1 MSNLLNNLNLK
12 SRFII
17 VFSVVILLNLVN
29 LFFTFNNLGILRKVG
44 EKLYTQNFIG
54 MNRLIEADRDAYQSR
69 LAISESFHLTKRN
82 NGEDIEKLQT
92 EITSNL
98 DQINTRYAEFYKLY
112 KESVANANEELNSDV
127 VSNYEKVKTLTSQ
140 INSLLKQQQF
150 DQAESMYYSEYAPA
164 FNVMREDMN
173 KFTDL
178 FLDAT
183 EKEQK
188 NTAINGKRI
197 FIAATIGFIITIAI
211 LIFSGYILNSS
222 ITRPLNVV
230 VEATKEISEGKL
242 DFNIKAEGNNEI
254 AKVLISV
261 DQMRQKL
268 LDIISE
274 ISSAS
279 VSISSASNNLN
290 LRSQRMSQAAT
301 EQASSV
307 EELSSAMEEMASNI
321 HQNADN
327 SRQTEKIAI
336 KASAEVKNGSSA
348 TSEAI
353 ELMKEIAGKI
363 SIINDIAF
371 QTNILALNA
380 AVEAARAG
388 EYGRGFAVVAA
399 EVRKLA
405 ERSKLAADEIQ
416 QLSVKVVGTSQQAG
430 EKLESI
436 VPEIENTTK
445 LIQEITASSLE
456 QNSGAEMINN
466 TIQQMNQVTQQNAT
480 LAEDIASSSEELTE
494 QARKLIAVTEYFKT
508 ERIS

>member
-1 MSNLLNNLNLK
+1 MGNVLKNLNLR

-17 VFSVVILLNLVN
+17 VFSIIIVLNLVN
-29 LFFTFNNLGILRKVG
+29 LLFTFNNLGILRKVG
-44 EKLYTQNFIG
+44 EKLYSQNFIG
-54 MNRLIEADRDAYQSR
+54 MNRLIEADRDAYQTR
-69 LAISESFHLTKRN
+69 LAISESFHLTHRN
-82 NGEDIEKLQT
+82 NETNLEKLQF
-92 EITSNL
+92 EISSNL
-98 DQINTRYAEFYKLY
+98 DQINTRYTEFYKLY
-112 KESVANANEELNSDV
+112 KESVADVNDELNRGIIT
-127 VSNYEKVKTLTSQ
+127 NYDKVKAVTSQ
-140 INSLLKQQQF
+140 INNLLKQQQF
-150 DQAESMYYSEYAPA
+150 DQAESMYYSEYTPA
-164 FNVMREDMN
+164 FNAMREDMN
-173 KFTDL
+173 KFTDV
-178 FLDAT
+178 FLEAT
-183 EKEQK
+183 EKEQQ
-188 NTAINGKRI
+188 NTAVTGKRI
-197 FIAATIGFIITIAI
+197 FIAATIGFIITIVI
-211 LIFSGYILNSS
+211 LIASGYILTYS
-222 ITRPLNVV
+222 ITRPLHQV
-230 VEATKEISEGKL
+230 VEVTTEIAEGKL
-242 DFNIKAEGNNEI
+242 DFNIQAEGNNEI
-254 AKVLISV
+254 AKVLNSV

-268 LDIISE
+268 LSIISE
-274 ISSAS
+274 ISNASAY
-279 VSISSASNNLN
+279 ISSASNNLN
-290 LRSQRMSQAAT
+290 LRSQRMSQAAI

-327 SRQTEKIAI
+327 SRQTERIAI
-336 KASAEVKNGSSA
+336 KASAEVKNGSSS

-353 ELMKEIAGKI
+353 VLMKEIAGKI

-388 EYGRGFAVVAA
+388 EYGKGFAVVAA

-430 EKLESI
+430 EQLERI
-436 VPEIENTTK
+436 VPEIENTAK

-494 QARKLIAVTEYFKT
+494 QARKLKGITEYFKT
-508 ERIS
+508 ERSN